1 MRCRVRPLLPDRHDA
16 LAIPL
21 NRYTTS
27 PDTRPSGWA
36 GWRSARAS
44 AIRFVGASSE
54 RRYQD
59 GLANSLKFTRLD
71 AYAMKFIT
79 IAVCLA
85 ALLTCIPI
93 KAQTPEQWTKWGT
106 LVHGGF
112 GSLIAYGIRVGDD
125 ALKRLN
131 AQKREVIVDYVDNPA
146 APCACVADGIAI
158 AVTASLGQRSLR
170 LSDNNAPSHLLARV
184 IFTHKETKQTAIYEL
199 PWTALAQMREINS
212 RLPPE
217 QRYAAVMK
225 LDTDKLYSVMQP
237 R

>member
-1 MRCRVRPLLPDRHDA
+1 
-16 LAIPL
+16 
-21 NRYTTS
+21 
-27 PDTRPSGWA
+27 
-36 GWRSARAS
+36 
-44 AIRFVGASSE
+44 
-54 RRYQD
+54 
-59 GLANSLKFTRLD
+59 
-71 AYAMKFIT
+71 MKFIT
-79 IAVCLA
+79 IAVSLA

-112 GSLIAYGIRVGDD
+112 GSLIAYGIRVSDD

-131 AQKREVIVDYVDNPA
+131 AQKREVLVEYVDNPA

-158 AVTASLGQRSLR
+158 AVTASLGQRSLK

-199 PWTALAQMREINS
+199 PWTALAQMGEIKS

-217 QRYAAVMK
+217 QRHAAVMK
-225 LDTDKLYSVMQP
+225 LDADNLYSVMQP